1 MDLNVTI
8 LYKLVDETQEN
19 SQTYMPVKF
28 LCGYYHKETN
38 IFEDILSDRNYLDLS
53 ISNSLGVPEGF
64 REVKS
69 FKEVCK
75 FVGKNSSFLWNKI
88 NSYKYFFS
96 VLEEYW
102 NVSKKNVICFENGEE
117 RVLSVRDY
125 KNQTKCVKFLDS
137 QEYNDYLDK
146 LINDDIS
153 VSTYLDKV
161 YNNSNFV
168 RTFPGDLDYNCIQD
182 VCDFVERRVFHQSSA
197 IKQLVTSIFRSR
209 IFKGEKNKTCSL
221 LVGPTGVGKTEIVES
236 ISKCLDIPVTKI
248 NASRLTDNG
257 YKGFNPDD
265 IILNIY
271 LNADEDIERAEK
283 SIVFIDE
290 IDKKVVRDNTDHSFN
305 KTDVLNALLKMV
317 EGDVYYIENKKYD
330 FRLDTSNMIF
340 IFAGAFTD
348 IYDTKFKRIGFASE
362 NSEIMGL
369 GKDKDITVSDL
380 ESYGVPIE
388 FLGRIRE
395 IITLNKLTKDDLLSI
410 LLDGELS
417 PMKYYIDNFRM
428 LGVDLVIPRSA
439 YDYVVDKAYA
449 LGTNARALSVFVD
462 EIFKDILFEVFT
474 DKSIHRVEIDE
485 QVISDSYKYSL
496 FRKG

>member
-19 SQTYMPVKF
+19 SRTYMPVKF

-75 FVGKNSSFLWNKI
+75 FVGKNSSFLRNKI

-182 VCDFVERRVFHQSSA
+182 VCDFVKEEFFIKVLRSS
-197 IKQLVTSIFRSR
+197 
-209 IFKGEKNKTCSL
+209 NL
-221 LVGPTGVGKTEIVES
+221 L
-236 ISKCLDIPVTKI
+236 
-248 NASRLTDNG
+248 
-257 YKGFNPDD
+257 
-265 IILNIY
+265 
-271 LNADEDIERAEK
+271 
-283 SIVFIDE
+283 
-290 IDKKVVRDNTDHSFN
+290 
-305 KTDVLNALLKMV
+305 LLFFV
-317 EGDVYYIENKKYD
+317 
-330 FRLDTSNMIF
+330 
-340 IFAGAFTD
+340 
-348 IYDTKFKRIGFASE
+348 
-362 NSEIMGL
+362 
-369 GKDKDITVSDL
+369 L
-380 ESYGVPIE
+380 ESLKVRRIKLVLCLWGL
-388 FLGRIRE
+388 LGWV
-395 IITLNKLTKDDLLSI
+395 KLKLLS
-410 LLDGELS
+410 L
-417 PMKYYIDNFRM
+417 F
-428 LGVDLVIPRSA
+428 
-439 YDYVVDKAYA
+439 
-449 LGTNARALSVFVD
+449 LSV
-462 EIFKDILFEVFT
+462 
-474 DKSIHRVEIDE
+474 
-485 QVISDSYKYSL
+485 
-496 FRKG
+496 